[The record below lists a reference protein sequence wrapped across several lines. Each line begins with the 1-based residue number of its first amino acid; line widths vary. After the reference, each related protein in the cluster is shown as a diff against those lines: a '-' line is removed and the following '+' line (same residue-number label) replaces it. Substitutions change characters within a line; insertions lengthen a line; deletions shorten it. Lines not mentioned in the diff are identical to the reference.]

1 MIDIKTLVMG
11 SGFDYVTAFGCEFLE
26 CLSGDYPHLPV
37 LSGLLSSGI
46 LGGITCILLFANA
59 LYVGLKLMFQSK
71 NQIEWGASVVATAL
85 FASISGNTLFSMP
98 VFFVS

>member
-1 MIDIKTLVMG
+1 MSESRAHGFDSRSIRLSFGGSMIDIKTLVMG

-46 LGGITCILLFANA
+46 LGGITCILL
-59 LYVGLKLMFQSK
+59 LLMHYM
-71 NQIEWGASVVATAL
+71 SV
-85 FASISGNTLFSMP
+85 
-98 VFFVS
+98 